1 MNYPEAIEFLLSFPD
16 MERGT
21 HGSRGSTMSLN
32 SMRSLLNRLGNPH
45 QGRNTIH
52 VTGSKGKGSTSTMIA
67 SILKQTGFN
76 VALFTSPH
84 LHSYCERIE
93 FNLEPVAEEEFA
105 KGLTEILP
113 AIKEEMKADM
123 APLSTFGLLTALF
136 FHLTATRQPKTHWQV
151 VEVGMGGRFDITNV
165 FDSTDLVVIT
175 PISLEHT
182 EALGSSPTEI
192 ANNKAG
198 IIKPGSTTILAPQKD
213 MGARSAVARNCAENR
228 SELIDVGRAYK
239 FKQVSHDRVGQTI
252 DVTRAGE
259 TIQVSVPLL
268 GQHQM
273 LNAVTAV
280 AAADALA
287 KRGVPVAGKQI
298 VDGLNSIVLPG
309 RLEVMQGE
317 ITAEG
322 KVKGPLIVVDGAH
335 NHESAAALAAA
346 LKQLFHVSKCIFVV
360 GVNNDKNIT
369 AIWRE
374 LEPLNKFAV
383 ATRSKNVR
391 AMDPSAIQDVVSM
404 FEAEHPDVSITESV
418 PKGME
423 KALSIASETD
433 VICVMGSLYVVAEAR
448 EYLLKHGAGK
458 DSKGAS
464 TRKT

>member
-1 MNYPEAIEFLLSFPD
+1 MNYSEAIEFLLSFPD

-52 VTGSKGKGSTSTMIA
+52 VTGSKGKGSTSIMIA
-67 SILKQTGFN
+67 SILRETGFN
-76 VALFTSPH
+76 TALFTSPH

-105 KGLTEILP
+105 RGLTEILP
-113 AIKEEMKADM
+113 AIEEEMKADT
-123 APLSTFGLLTALF
+123 APLSTFGLITALF
-136 FHLTATRQPKTHWQV
+136 FHLAATRQPKTHWQV

-182 EALGSSPTEI
+182 EALGSTPTEI

-228 SELIDVGRAYK
+228 SELIDVGRTYK
-239 FKQVSHDRVGQTI
+239 FKPVSHTKDGQTMQI
-252 DVTRAGE
+252 DRAGE
-259 TIQVSVPLL
+259 SIQVFFPLL

-287 KRGVPVAGKQI
+287 KRGVPVASKQI
-298 VDGLNSIVLPG
+298 IDGLKNATLPG
-309 RLEVMQGE
+309 RLEIMQGE
-317 ITAEG
+317 VTEEG
-322 KVKGPLIVVDGAH
+322 KVKGPLIVLDGAH
-335 NHESAAALAAA
+335 NHESAAALASA
-346 LKQLFHVSKCIFVV
+346 LKQLFHVEKCIFVV
-360 GVNNDKNIT
+360 GVNSDKNIT

-383 ATRSKNVR
+383 ATKSQNAR
-391 AMDPSAIQDVVSM
+391 ALDPVAIQDVIGM
-404 FEAEHPDVSITESV
+404 FEPEHPDVCITESV
-418 PKGME
+418 PTAVD

-433 VICVMGSLYVVAEAR
+433 VICIMGSLYVVAEAR
-448 EYLLKHGAGK
+448 EYL
-458 DSKGAS
+458 SKQGVNKA
-464 TRKT
+464 

>member
-1 MNYPEAIEFLLSFPD
+1 MNYSEAIEFLLSFPD

-52 VTGSKGKGSTSTMIA
+52 VTGSKGKGSTATMIA
-67 SILKQTGFN
+67 SILRETGFTT
-76 VALFTSPH
+76 ALFTSPH

-105 KGLTEILP
+105 RGLTEILP
-113 AIKEEMKADM
+113 AIEEEMKADK

-136 FHLTATRQPKTHWQV
+136 FHLAATRQPKTHWQV

-182 EALGSSPTEI
+182 EALGATPTEI

-228 SELIDVGRAYK
+228 SELVDVGRAYK
-239 FKQVSHDRVGQTI
+239 FKQLTQGLTGQTMQI
-252 DVTRAGE
+252 DRAGE
-259 TIQVSVPLL
+259 SIQVSVPLL

-273 LNAVTAV
+273 LNAVAAV
-280 AAADALA
+280 ATADALA
-287 KRGVPVAGKQI
+287 KRGVPVASKQI
-298 VDGLNSIVLPG
+298 IDGLSNTKLPG
-309 RLEVMQGE
+309 RLEVMRGE
-317 ITAEG
+317 VTEEG
-322 KVKGPLIVVDGAH
+322 KIAGPLVVVDGAH
-335 NHESAAALAAA
+335 NHESAAALAAG
-346 LKQLFHVSKCIFVV
+346 LKQLFHVEKCIFVV

-383 ATRSKNVR
+383 ATRSKNAR
-391 AMDPSAIQDVVSM
+391 AMDPLAIQDVISM
-404 FEAEHPDVSITESV
+404 FEAEHPDVTISESV
-418 PKGME
+418 AQGID

-433 VICVMGSLYVVAEAR
+433 VICIMGSLYVVAEAR
-448 EYLLKHGAGK
+448 EYLLKQGIGSAK
-458 DSKGAS
+458 K
-464 TRKT
+464 

>member
-1 MNYPEAIEFLLSFPD
+1 MNYSEAIEFLLSFPD

-52 VTGSKGKGSTSTMIA
+52 VTGSKGKGSTATMVA
-67 SILKQTGFN
+67 SILNQTGFTT
-76 VALFTSPH
+76 ALFTSPH
-84 LHSYCERIE
+84 LHSYCERIA

-105 KGLTEILP
+105 RGLTEILP
-113 AIKEEMKADM
+113 AIEEEMKADS

-182 EALGSSPTEI
+182 EALGSTPTEI

-198 IIKPGSTTILAPQKD
+198 IIKPGTTTILAPQKD

-228 SELIDVGRAYK
+228 SEMIDVGRTYK
-239 FKQVSHDRVGQTI
+239 FKSLSQSLTGQTMQI
-252 DVTRAGE
+252 DRSGE
-259 TIQVSVPLL
+259 SIQVTVPLL

-280 AAADALA
+280 ATADALA
-287 KRGVPVAGKQI
+287 KRGVPVASKQI
-298 VDGLNSIVLPG
+298 TEGLNDIKISG
-309 RLEVMQGE
+309 RFEVMQGE
-317 ITAEG
+317 VTEDG

-346 LKQLFHVSKCIFVV
+346 LKGLFHVEKCIFVV

-383 ATRSKNVR
+383 ATKSQNAR
-391 AMDPSAIQDVVSM
+391 AMDPSSIQDVISM
-404 FEAEHPDVSITESV
+404 FEVEHPDVCISDSV
-418 PKGME
+418 PKAIE
-423 KALSIASETD
+423 KALSIAGETD
-433 VICVMGSLYVVAEAR
+433 VICIMGSLYVVAEAR
-448 EYLLKHGAGK
+448 EYLLKHGAGT
-458 DSKGAS
+458 GIS
-464 TRKT
+464 TGKN